1 MAKTKRALP
10 EPAGQRDVGA
20 CVVPLILFVFLHSE
34 AERPPR
40 LRVGPETGNKG
51 KEIFLTLG
59 KFLLS
64 LHVAPGWEAEVA
76 VALPVRLFRRKDV
89 KKNPQHLY
97 ARILKE
103 HHAVLISL
111 EDKESL
117 LQLLSIF
124 LVVLSPFIFVF

>member
-1 MAKTKRALP
+1 M
-10 EPAGQRDVGA
+10 
-20 CVVPLILFVFLHSE
+20 PLILFVFLHSE

-64 LHVAPGWEAEVA
+64 LHIAPGWEAEVA

-89 KKNPQHLY
+89 KKKPSASLCQDFKG
-97 ARILKE
+97 APRS
-103 HHAVLISL
+103 ADLIGR
-111 EDKESL
+111 
-117 LQLLSIF
+117 
-124 LVVLSPFIFVF
+124 